1 MKRLVIFIGIV
12 LFVSF
17 SYMALTNKFPSG
29 YHADNPTAKEVLSN
43 NPNADIFQLDNVVYS
58 NASDREWINAK
69 VYTKGEFIGE
79 VKKRTTKTWWY
90 QNFYASQLPAGTKI
104 YSRDEEGYQE
114 GDAPGMVLVEYN
126 NELLVYQA
134 LIEG

>member
-1 MKRLVIFIGIV
+1 MIFIGIV